1 MIIKNGNVLVDGR
14 FSVQDVVIK
23 AGKILGFDGV
33 KSQDKQIIDA
43 EGMYVLP
50 GFIDVHTHGGNGID
64 TNLADKE
71 QLKRLSEFFASKG
84 VTGYLPTI
92 LTDTHEKTCEIVEM
106 IGETMKEQDTG
117 SKILGIHMEGPFLS
131 HDFKGAMPDDLI
143 ADCSV
148 EKLMEYEVKSHD
160 NIKTI
165 TVAAENSGV
174 LDLIKY
180 AVSKNIIVSLGHTGA
195 SYEECMMCIEE
206 GANRITHTFNGM
218 RQLHQHK
225 PSILGAALESD
236 AYCEAICDGLHL
248 HPAIVRLMIKTKGI
262 DRVIGITDSVMAA
275 GLEDGRYKLGVNDI
289 VVINGDAR
297 LVHGDSRAGSTLT
310 MDRALRNIIGFT
322 KLPLEECIKM
332 LTINP
337 AKMLRIDK
345 DKGSLDIEKDADIV
359 IMDKDMNVIY
369 TIVEGKLVYNN
380 NMID

>member
-1 MIIKNGNVLVDGR
+1 MIIKNGKVLVDSE
-14 FSVQDVVIK
+14 FSLRDVVIK
-23 AGKILGFDGV
+23 DSKICGYNLDGLMDNQV
-33 KSQDKQIIDA
+33 IDA

-71 QLKRLSEFFASKG
+71 ELNKLSEFFATKG

-92 LTDTHEKTCEIVEM
+92 LTDTHERTCEIVEM
-106 IGETMKEQDTG
+106 VGNTIKEQKEG

-131 HDFKGAMPDDLI
+131 HEFKGAMPDDLI
-143 ADCSV
+143 VDCSL
-148 EKLMEYEVKSHD
+148 EKLMEYEVRSNN

-165 TVAAENSGV
+165 TVAAENTGV
-174 LDLIKY
+174 QELIRY
-180 AVSKNIIVSLGHTGA
+180 AVAKGIIVSLGHSGA
-195 SYEECMMCIEE
+195 TYEDCMMCIEE

-218 RQLHQHK
+218 RQLHQHQ

-236 AYCEAICDGLHL
+236 VYCEAICDGLHL
-248 HPAIVRLMIKTKGI
+248 HPGIVRLMIKTKGI

-275 GLEDGRYKLGVNDI
+275 GLPDGKYKLGVNDI

-310 MDRALRNIIGFT
+310 MDKALKNIMEFT
-322 KLPLEECIKM
+322 RLPLEESIKM

-337 AKMLRIDK
+337 AKMLKIDRN
-345 DKGSLDIEKDADIV
+345 KGSLDIDKDADIV

-369 TIVEGKLVYNN
+369 TIVEGKIVYNN
-380 NMID
+380 NLID